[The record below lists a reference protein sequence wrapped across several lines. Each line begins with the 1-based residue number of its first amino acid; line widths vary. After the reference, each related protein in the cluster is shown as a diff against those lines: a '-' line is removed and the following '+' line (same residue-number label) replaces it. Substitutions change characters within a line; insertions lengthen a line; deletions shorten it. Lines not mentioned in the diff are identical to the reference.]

1 MIIKKQIKM
10 KNEKK
15 FIEGIK
21 IPSKE
26 EIKKVSLWW
35 YNKCY
40 LQCTCN
46 SSSCK
51 YCKTLLVMEEEIFK

>member
-1 MIIKKQIKM
+1 M
-10 KNEKK
+10 KNEKEV
-15 FIEGIK
+15 IEGIK